1 MTDILLSLFAKDV
14 LIFKYTKKPSF
25 RSKLPLPSSHGR
37 TKGVKKVGETSH
49 DEIKELGVIFTFQV
63 SPGAAR
69 NQTYSGLCCL
79 SSSVQGQGISL
90 PCYPQTSQVNAKIS
104 WRKKNT
110 WGWLRDRIMAE
121 NRGLRPRTADK
132 SMGKKFV
139 PKMPPSSLAVRKN
152 KKPRR
157 GVKAQ
162 S

>member
-90 PCYPQTSQVNAKIS
+90 PCYPQTSQVNAK
-104 WRKKNT
+104 NH
-110 WGWLRDRIMAE
+110 L
-121 NRGLRPRTADK
+121 
-132 SMGKKFV
+132 GKKYMGLV
-139 PKMPPSSLAVRKN
+139 ERPHHGGKQGTETKN
-152 KKPRR
+152 RRQIHGKKIRPQN
-157 GVKAQ
+157 ATI
-162 S
+162 

>member
-1 MTDILLSLFAKDV
+1 LTDILLSLFAKDV

-104 WRKKNT
+104 WRKKKYMGLVERPNHDGKQGT
-110 WGWLRDRIMAE
+110 E
-121 NRGLRPRTADK
+121 TKNRRQIH
-132 SMGKKFV
+132 GKKNR
-139 PKMPPSSLAVRKN
+139 PQNATI
-152 KKPRR
+152 
-157 GVKAQ
+157 
-162 S
+162 